1 MILDHC
7 DARLTG
13 LLHHYIGLLELPV
26 DSLKVTTSRVTYRSW
41 IGRTVPSAYGGAY
54 CFLRRTGEH
63 AVLINLDRIDQEQP
77 RAVEIVVAEELIHMR
92 DRIDGDTRRHAHHG
106 YDRIAHRVAALT
118 RASLDEIRSALKPV
132 ARRPLKYLYQCPG
145 CGLTVGRRR
154 KGTWSCARCSPRFD
168 RRYQMRIVEE
178 IHAAADGK

>member
-1 MILDHC
+1 MILDQC
-7 DARLTG
+7 DARLCELVDHYSV
-13 LLHHYIGLLELPV
+13 LLNLPV
-26 DSLKVTTSRVTYRSW
+26 DHLRVTTSRATYRVW

-54 CFLRRTGEH
+54 CYVGRTGAH
-63 AVLINLDRIDQEQP
+63 AILINLERIDQDQP
-77 RAVEIVVAEELIHMR
+77 RSVELVVAEELIHMR
-92 DRIDGDTRRHAHHG
+92 DQLDGDTRRHSHHG

-118 RASLDEIRSALKPV
+118 GVTLDEIRTTLKPV

-168 RRYQMRIVEE
+168 RRYQMRIVEDLPAP
-178 IHAAADGK
+178 IDK